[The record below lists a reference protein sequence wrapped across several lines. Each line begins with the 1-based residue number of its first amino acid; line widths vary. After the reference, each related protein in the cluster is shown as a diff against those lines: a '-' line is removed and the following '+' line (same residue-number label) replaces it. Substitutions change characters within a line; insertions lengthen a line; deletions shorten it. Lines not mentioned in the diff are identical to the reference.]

1 MVKQMKFARIL
12 RIKETGIIA
21 ALIVLAGFTALFNP
35 QFLSMY
41 NLQLLSRQIAVF
53 GILALGEMFVLI
65 TAGVDLSPGS
75 IVAMTCILVAW
86 FITHSFGVL
95 GSIIIVLVISAMIGI
110 GHGLFVSKLRIPPF
124 IITLCTFLIARGIGG
139 AITKGW
145 PIINLPSSVSSL
157 WGGVILKVPVPVI
170 ILMVIIMVSVFI
182 LPFIIM
188 LCTFLI
194 ARGIGGTIAKGWP
207 IINLPLVISFF
218 WGCVILKV
226 PVPVI
231 ILIVI
236 IGISVFILRFSPL
249 GRHIYAV
256 GGNIEAACLSG
267 IDVDKTRIIVYT
279 ISSVLAGIVGILHTA
294 WLEQGNVNVG
304 QFYELYAIAATV
316 IGGTSLFGGV
326 GTILGTIIGASI
338 LSTIWNSM
346 VLLEVSAY
354 WQNVV
359 LGAVIIVAVTVDT
372 LRKRGK

>member
-1 MVKQMKFARIL
+1 MKFARIL

-21 ALIVLAGFTALFNP
+21 ALIALAGFTALFNP

-41 NLQLLSRQIAVF
+41 NLQLLSRQIAIF

-75 IVAMTCILVAW
+75 VVAMTCILVAW
-86 FITHSFGVL
+86 FITHSFGIL
-95 GSIIIVLVISAMIGI
+95 GSIMIVLAISAMIGI

-145 PIINLPSSVSSL
+145 PIINLPSSVSFI
-157 WGGVILKVPVPVI
+157 WGGNILKIPVPVI
-170 ILMVIIMVSVFI
+170 IL
-182 LPFIIM
+182 L
-188 LCTFLI
+188 
-194 ARGIGGTIAKGWP
+194 
-207 IINLPLVISFF
+207 
-218 WGCVILKV
+218 
-226 PVPVI
+226 
-231 ILIVI
+231 VI

-256 GGNIEAACLSG
+256 GGNIEAARLSG

-372 LRKRGK
+372 LRKRGRQL

>member
-1 MVKQMKFARIL
+1 MKLTKAL
-12 RIKETGIIA
+12 QIKEAGIIV
-21 ALIVLAGFTALFNP
+21 ALIALAGFTALFNP
-35 QFLSMY
+35 QFLSAY
-41 NLQLLSRQIAVF
+41 NLHLLSRQIAIF

-65 TAGVDLSPGS
+65 TAGVDLAPGS

-86 FITHSFGVL
+86 FITHGLGIL
-95 GSIIIVLVISAMIGI
+95 GSIMVVLAISAVIGVW
-110 GHGLFVSKLRIPPF
+110 HGLFVSKLRIPPF

-145 PIINLPSSVSSL
+145 PIINLPSSVSFI
-157 WGGVILKVPVPVI
+157 WGGDILKIPVPVV
-170 ILMVIIMVSVFI
+170 ILLVIIVVSVFI
-182 LPFIIM
+182 LH
-188 LCTFLI
+188 
-194 ARGIGGTIAKGWP
+194 
-207 IINLPLVISFF
+207 
-218 WGCVILKV
+218 
-226 PVPVI
+226 
-231 ILIVI
+231 
-236 IGISVFILRFSPL
+236 FSPL

-256 GGNIEAACLSG
+256 GGNIEAARLSG

-359 LGAVIIVAVTVDT
+359 LGVVIVAAVTIDT
-372 LRKRGK
+372 LRKRGR

>member
-1 MVKQMKFARIL
+1 MKFARIL

-21 ALIVLAGFTALFNP
+21 ALIALAGFTALFNP

-41 NLQLLSRQIAVF
+41 NLQLLSRQIAIF

-86 FITHSFGVL
+86 FITHSFGIL
-95 GSIIIVLVISAMIGI
+95 GSIMIVLAISAMIGI

-145 PIINLPSSVSSL
+145 PIINLPSSVSFI
-157 WGGVILKVPVPVI
+157 WGG
-170 ILMVIIMVSVFI
+170 
-182 LPFIIM
+182 
-188 LCTFLI
+188 
-194 ARGIGGTIAKGWP
+194 
-207 IINLPLVISFF
+207 
-218 WGCVILKV
+218 VILKV

-236 IGISVFILRFSPL
+236 ICISVFILRFSPL

-256 GGNIEAACLSG
+256 GGNIEAARLSG

-372 LRKRGK
+372 LRKRGRQL

>member
-1 MVKQMKFARIL
+1 MVKKMKFTRIL

-21 ALIVLAGFTALFNP
+21 ALIALAGFTALFNP

-41 NLQLLSRQIAVF
+41 NLQLLSRQIAIF

-75 IVAMTCILVAW
+75 VVAMTCILVAW

-95 GSIIIVLVISAMIGI
+95 GSIMIVLAISAMIGI
-110 GHGLFVSKLRIPPF
+110 GHGLSVSKLRIPPF

-145 PIINLPSSVSSL
+145 PVLNLPSSVSSL
-157 WGGVILKVPVPVI
+157 WGGVVLKVPVP
-170 ILMVIIMVSVFI
+170 L
-182 LPFIIM
+182 
-188 LCTFLI
+188 
-194 ARGIGGTIAKGWP
+194 
-207 IINLPLVISFF
+207 
-218 WGCVILKV
+218 
-226 PVPVI
+226 I

-256 GGNIEAACLSG
+256 GGNIEAARLSG
-267 IDVDKTRIIVYT
+267 INVDRTRIIVYT

>member
-21 ALIVLAGFTALFNP
+21 ALIALAGFTALSNP

-41 NLQLLSRQIAVF
+41 NLQLLSRQIAIF

-75 IVAMTCILVAW
+75 VVAMTCILVAW
-86 FITHSFGVL
+86 FITHSFGIL
-95 GSIIIVLVISAMIGI
+95 GSIMIVLAISAMIGI

-145 PIINLPSSVSSL
+145 PIINLPSSVSFI
-157 WGGVILKVPVPVI
+157 WGGNILKIPVPVI
-170 ILMVIIMVSVFI
+170 IL
-182 LPFIIM
+182 L
-188 LCTFLI
+188 
-194 ARGIGGTIAKGWP
+194 
-207 IINLPLVISFF
+207 
-218 WGCVILKV
+218 
-226 PVPVI
+226 
-231 ILIVI
+231 VI

-256 GGNIEAACLSG
+256 GGNIEAARLSG

>member
-21 ALIVLAGFTALFNP
+21 ALIALAGFTALFNP

-41 NLQLLSRQIAVF
+41 NLQLLSRQIAIF

-86 FITHSFGVL
+86 FITHSFGIL
-95 GSIIIVLVISAMIGI
+95 GSIMIVLAISAMIGI

-145 PIINLPSSVSSL
+145 PIINLPSSVSFI
-157 WGGVILKVPVPVI
+157 WGG
-170 ILMVIIMVSVFI
+170 
-182 LPFIIM
+182 
-188 LCTFLI
+188 
-194 ARGIGGTIAKGWP
+194 
-207 IINLPLVISFF
+207 
-218 WGCVILKV
+218 VILKV

-236 IGISVFILRFSPL
+236 ICISVFILRFSPL

-256 GGNIEAACLSG
+256 GGNIEAARLSG

-372 LRKRGK
+372 LRKRGRQL

>member
-21 ALIVLAGFTALFNP
+21 ALIALAGFTALFNP

-41 NLQLLSRQIAVF
+41 NLQLLSRQIAIF

-86 FITHSFGVL
+86 FITHSFGIS
-95 GSIIIVLVISAMIGI
+95 GSIMVVLAISAMIGI
-110 GHGLFVSKLRIPPF
+110 GHGLSVSKLRIPPF

-145 PIINLPSSVSSL
+145 PIINLPSSVSFI
-157 WGGVILKVPVPVI
+157 WGGNILKIPVPVI
-170 ILMVIIMVSVFI
+170 ILV
-182 LPFIIM
+182 
-188 LCTFLI
+188 
-194 ARGIGGTIAKGWP
+194 
-207 IINLPLVISFF
+207 
-218 WGCVILKV
+218 
-226 PVPVI
+226 
-231 ILIVI
+231 VI

-256 GGNIEAACLSG
+256 GGNIEAARLSG

-279 ISSVLAGIVGILHTA
+279 ISSILAGIVGILHTA